1 MTRPRIRRFCRFKPC
16 VCYFKPRGIPMRSLE
31 EVMLERDE
39 LEALKLH
46 DVDDLE
52 HMEASK
58 KMKISQPTFGRIL
71 NNAYKKIAKALIGGM
86 AIRIEESLNE

>member
-1 MTRPRIRRFCRFKPC
+1 
-16 VCYFKPRGIPMRSLE
+16 MRSLE
-31 EVMLERDE
+31 EVVLERDE

-46 DVDDLE
+46 DVDNLE

-71 NNAYKKIAKALIGGM
+71 DSAYKKIAKAIVFGK
-86 AIRIEESLNE
+86 AIRVEESSE